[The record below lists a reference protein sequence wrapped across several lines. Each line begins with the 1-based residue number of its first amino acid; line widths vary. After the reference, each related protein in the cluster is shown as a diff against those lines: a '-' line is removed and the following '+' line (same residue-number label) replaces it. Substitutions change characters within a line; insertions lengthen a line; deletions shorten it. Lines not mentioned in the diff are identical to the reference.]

1 MRVEVKPKL
10 LRWARE
16 RVGLTADD
24 LAVRFP
30 HLRHWEDEEGQ
41 PTLKQ
46 LEKYARTTRTAIG
59 YFFLPEPPVERVP
72 IPDLRTVAN
81 QNIEHPSPDLL
92 DTIYICQERQEWYR
106 EFARFHGDRPLPFVG
121 SASLNSSVEDTAA
134 AMREALRFDLA
145 ERQRMATWTEALR
158 CFIELADE
166 LGVLVTVNGVVG
178 NNNHRRLDP
187 QEFRGFALS
196 DDIAPMVF
204 VNGADSKAAQMFTL
218 AHELAHIWLG
228 ESAVSDSDR
237 ARGPAHE
244 AEAWCNEVAAEVLV
258 PKAAFRETFDTG
270 EELQDTLSRLARQFK
285 VSTLVIL
292 RRIRGIGA
300 ITTAQFWAAYDAE
313 LGRIQ
318 SVQRA
323 SGGDFYLTQGV
334 RVGKRFGRALVV
346 STLEGNTLYR
356 DAMRML
362 GISKMETFREFGHS
376 LGVE

>member
-16 RVGLTADD
+16 RVGLSTGD
-24 LAVRFP
+24 LARRFP
-30 HLRHWEDEEGQ
+30 RLERWENAQEQ

-46 LEKYARTTRTAIG
+46 LEKYARTTHTGVG
-59 YFFLPEPPVERVP
+59 YFFLPEPPVERIP
-72 IPDLRTVAN
+72 IQDLRTIAD
-81 QNIEHPSPDLL
+81 QDIEHPSPDLL
-92 DTIYICQERQEWYR
+92 DTIYMCQERQEWYR
-106 EFARFHGDRPLPFVG
+106 EFARSHGDKPLPFVG
-121 SASLNSSVEDTAA
+121 SASLNSNIEETAA
-134 AMREALRFDLA
+134 AMRKALRFDLA
-145 ERQRMATWTEALR
+145 ERLRIATWTEALR
-158 CFIELADE
+158 RFIELADE

-228 ESAVSDSDR
+228 QSAVSEPDR
-237 ARGPAHE
+237 ARGPVHA
-244 AEAWCNEVAAEVLV
+244 AEAWCNEVAGEMLV
-258 PKAAFRETFDTG
+258 PQAALRETFDAA
-270 EELQDTLSRLARQFK
+270 EELQDALTRLARQFK

-334 RVGKRFGRALVV
+334 RVGKRFGRALVA
-346 STLEGNTLYR
+346 STLEGTTLYR

-376 LGVE
+376 LGVG